1 MKYAVP
7 FLFVILFLAACGKK
21 ADNPAKDSVDS
32 IELVQVNHPYLGG
45 RISVKRLDDSK
56 IADFLNDFANKKEGI
71 VKFYSC
77 YVLKI
82 HLKGGQ
88 TLAYRTNGKNLELMT
103 DDSLTTKFFVFNS
116 DSNLI
121 TKYWEIPKKIFCK
134 DNSRESSVDSLTE
147 DEIFEMVMALPEVKE
162 RSAYV
167 DKESKGE
174 RHLAALLYA
183 SPDANDNYYWV
194 KVGEDN
200 GFAFVTHFHFYV
212 YPNRSI
218 RYYDAANDTVMD
230 LSDWRER
237 LKASSDKS
245 KILN

>member
-1 MKYAVP
+1 MKYALP
-7 FLFVILFLAACGKK
+7 FLFALFVLIACGKK
-21 ADNPAKDSVDS
+21 SAERETKSADSVM
-32 IELVQVNHPYLGG
+32 V
-45 RISVKRLDDSK
+45 
-56 IADFLNDFANKKEGI
+56 
-71 VKFYSC
+71 
-77 YVLKI
+77 
-82 HLKGGQ
+82 
-88 TLAYRTNGKNLELMT
+88 
-103 DDSLTTKFFVFNS
+103 S
-116 DSNLI
+116 DSV
-121 TKYWEIPKKIFCK
+121 PA
-134 DNSRESSVDSLTE
+134 SRVLAVDSLTE
-147 DEIFEMVMALPEVKE
+147 DEIFDMVMALPEVKE

-174 RHLAALLYA
+174 RHLAPLLYG

-200 GFAFVTHFHFYV
+200 GTNFVTHFHFYV

-230 LSDWRER
+230 LSAWRER

>member
-21 ADNPAKDSVDS
+21 SAESETKSADSVVVKTDS
-32 IELVQVNHPYLGG
+32 VPAP
-45 RISVKRLDDSK
+45 R
-56 IADFLNDFANKKEGI
+56 A
-71 VKFYSC
+71 
-77 YVLKI
+77 
-82 HLKGGQ
+82 
-88 TLAYRTNGKNLELMT
+88 LAA
-103 DDSLTTKFFVFNS
+103 
-116 DSNLI
+116 
-121 TKYWEIPKKIFCK
+121 
-134 DNSRESSVDSLTE
+134 DSLTE
-147 DEIFEMVMALPEVKE
+147 DEIFDMVMALPEVKE

-174 RHLAALLYA
+174 RHLAALLYG

-200 GFAFVTHFHFYV
+200 GTNFVTHFHFYV
-212 YPNRSI
+212 YPNRTI

-245 KILN
+245 KI